1 MNTTKKLT
9 IIGLCIAV
17 FLTIFRKTD
26 LFGLITLDQSITS
39 TWINEISFW
48 IFLGLIYVVTLK
60 IEKTDFLL
68 WKETK
73 RKWYFYIISVI
84 SIFAGAVI
92 VGILVP
98 IIFKLLQIPITQNV
112 LETTANHYCENKLL
126 LLFGC
131 LTAGVVEEFIY
142 RGYLMPR
149 IEVFSKH
156 KWVVIAL
163 SAIIF
168 GAAHVSNLSIIGI
181 VVPTFIGLIFSY
193 HYYMYRSLTSVIIAH
208 FLIDFASFITTC

>member
-1 MNTTKKLT
+1 MTTAKKLT
-9 IIGLCIAV
+9 IIGFSIAV
-17 FLTIFRKTD
+17 FLIILKKTD
-26 LFGLITLDQSITS
+26 LLGLITFDQSITS
-39 TWINEISFW
+39 TWINEINFW
-48 IFLGLIYVVTLK
+48 IFLGLMFLVALK

-68 WKETK
+68 WEESNK
-73 RKWYFYIISVI
+73 KWYFYVISVI

-98 IIFKLLQIPITQNV
+98 IIFKALQIPITQNV
-112 LETTANHYCENKLL
+112 LESTTNYYCENKFL

-149 IEVFSKH
+149 IEVFLKQ
-156 KWVVIAL
+156 KWVVIVL

-168 GAAHVSNLSIIGI
+168 GAAHISNLSIIGV

-193 HYYMYRSLTSVIIAH
+193 HYYRFRNITSLVIAH
-208 FLIDFASFITTC
+208 FLIDFASFITSC